1 MSMSLDFIGH
11 SFQSP
16 DLEDQETLE
25 AQMCLRLFVCL
36 LIHSFLRSFLCSF
49 VTKDN

>member
-1 MSMSLDFIGH
+1 MYLSLDFIGH

-25 AQMCLRLFVCL
+25 AQMCLRLFAHL
-36 LIHSFLRSFLCSF
+36 FIPSFIPLFIRH
-49 VTKDN
+49 KR

>member
-1 MSMSLDFIGH
+1 MSVSLDFIGH

-25 AQMCLRLFVCL
+25 AQMCLHLFP
-36 LIHSFLRSFLCSF
+36 HSFIPLFIRH
-49 VTKDN
+49 KR